1 MRVRLHGGPKH
12 FFQDPGSSRE
22 IDRDGEQL
30 ASASHFLSSRQD
42 EQLPAAQAFCL
53 ELLQACRFAHLLSP
67 CGECRAHMCSPPG
80 PGDEGPHA
88 SHLDSMYRS
97 LETES
102 LFLCRSSS
110 GHVQSTDKWLASLYP
125 NAKPLTA
132 SQARCHTSA
141 SIGDSRSGRLCP
153 PPCSCF
159 LQGPTAHQKIAG
171 RCRTVDIACGAAL
184 PWQHPL
190 PARCQKSTRP
200 GQHPARCQKAQST
213 RLQQASLA
221 QGARLQQAFQVRQD
235 PGAWPRQCGIHTK
248 AILKIS
254 DWVARNDIGAY
265 GPVGS
270 GGTAALQQATSSGTS
285 LPECPKTKREP
296 GLESWRRRPVLRRET
311 SLQKSQQLA
320 TQCCED
326 SVREER
332 RELPSSF
339 RLGNLSSLSLS
350 LPLRGPRR
358 RLGKDQSCPH
368 GEAPGGRA
376 SAFRR
381 ERSANTPKRGCPRAV
396 PPSRRAAR
404 VSPPQ
409 NSRALQLQS
418 RACEVCK
425 GINHP

>member
-1 MRVRLHGGPKH
+1 MFR
-12 FFQDPGSSRE
+12 
-22 IDRDGEQL
+22 
-30 ASASHFLSSRQD
+30 
-42 EQLPAAQAFCL
+42 
-53 ELLQACRFAHLLSP
+53 
-67 CGECRAHMCSPPG
+67 PPG
-80 PGDEGPHA
+80 PADEGA
-88 SHLDSMYRS
+88 RVSHLGSTYRS
-97 LETES
+97 LETER
-102 LFLCRSSS
+102 LCLCPSSS
-110 GHVQSTDKWLASLYP
+110 VGVQSTDRWLATLQP
-125 NAKPLTA
+125 NAKPMIA
-132 SQARCHTSA
+132 SQARRHASA
-141 SIGDSRSGRLCP
+141 SIGHSRSGK
-153 PPCSCF
+153 PCSPPHSCIA
-159 LQGPTAHQKIAG
+159 QGPTAHQRIVG

-213 RLQQASLA
+213 RLEQASLA

-285 LPECPKTKREP
+285 LAECPKTKREP
-296 GLESWRRRPVLRRET
+296 GLESWRRPVLRRET

-339 RLGNLSSLSLS
+339 RLVNLSSLSLSLS

-368 GEAPGGRA
+368 GAAPGGRA

-381 ERSANTPKRGCPRAV
+381 ERSANTPKCGCPRAV